1 MALTTEQLLLLNNLM
16 YTHEE
21 NFPVDK
27 LSEINSSVKTVE
39 DYINILEHN
48 RSKLESSGDCGC
60 YISGEDYTKII
71 DAIKSDRE
79 LMDMKIAS
87 THIDNGEN
95 GGGGFSA
102 VFINEKTGDAVVTF
116 KGTEPDEWP
125 DNFTGATYTDMPD
138 TVSTQHQANALEW
151 YQDVYDELGL
161 DKYEITV
168 TGHSK
173 GGNKAKYIT
182 VLDDSVDNC
191 VSFDGQ
197 GFSDEFLERYR
208 DEIAA
213 NQGKIEN
220 HNADN
225 DYVNFL
231 LNDIGKRYFYKSNNI
246 DSCDGGIFE
255 YHSPN
260 SFMTIGE
267 DGSVTMER
275 SSQGPVIQALDS
287 YLTGLVRTMDDDTRK
302 QAAEVIGAIVTG
314 ALDKNKD
321 KRFIIDMILDPEN
334 SDVVVHILAY
344 TMEYADDLP
353 LALLDQFTDIPG
365 IREVMKI
372 ADTINNIQN
381 GVFIKILEG
390 ADYLNDKLIKFIEK
404 TFGIDI
410 KDGNFDSVLA
420 FIKKIHEARKKIKLG
435 DNSDRKI
442 YSGVSGKADFS
453 VDTNILRACAENFQ
467 NISRILD
474 RVSDEIESCKMSYTM
489 GFLFN
494 SRIKQHASKAQK
506 HSRIFMNMSKAL
518 DSAAKTYNSYEK
530 KIMSKI

>member
-16 YTHEE
+16 YTHEG

-48 RSKLESSGDCGC
+48 RSKLESTADCGC
-60 YISGEDYTKII
+60 YMTGEDYGKII
-71 DAIKSDRE
+71 DAIKSDPE
-79 LMDMKIAS
+79 LMGMKIAS

-116 KGTEPDEWP
+116 KGTEIDEWP
-125 DNFTGATYTDMPD
+125 DNFSGATHTDMTD

-197 GFSDEFLERYR
+197 GFSDEFLERYH
-208 DEIAA
+208 DEIVA

-225 DYVNFL
+225 DFVNIL

-246 DSCDGGIFE
+246 GNGNGGIKE
-255 YHSPN
+255 YHCPN
-260 SFMTIGE
+260 SFMTIND

-275 SSQGPVIQALDS
+275 CSQGAIPQAIDY
-287 YLTGLVRTMDDDTRK
+287 YLTGLVRTMDEDTREG
-302 QAAEVIGAIVTG
+302 AAEVIGAIVSGMMSGNIDT
-314 ALDKNKD
+314 
-321 KRFIIDMILDPEN
+321 RMIIDTVLDPEN
-334 SDVVVHILAY
+334 SDVMVHILAY

-390 ADYLNDKLIKFIEK
+390 ADYLNDKLIKVIEK

-410 KDGNFDSVLA
+410 KDGNFDSFLA

-453 VDTNILRACAENFQ
+453 VDTNALRACADNVQ

-474 RVSDEIESCKMSYTM
+474 SISDEIENCKMSNTM

-506 HSRIFMNMSKAL
+506 HCRIFMNVSKAL
-518 DSAAKTYNSYEK
+518 DSAAKTYESHEK
-530 KIMSKI
+530 KIMAKI